1 MSQRQAL
8 TVVSAS
14 VVLALSALSPAVAS
28 EPYGQDWGLASQPME
43 EHLPLCDDVPDNTP
57 CVAGPATREL
67 RDGDRPK
74 DFCDLDHGLAPN
86 GQPAVPVE
94 CSGEPVVAGV
104 GCNVAPLP
112 WECTA
117 APGKSRPGEEGAG
130 IPPFG
135 ITPSSAGEATLFH
148 FEEGLAA
155 IGFLAFTNIVYME
168 YGDGAVF
175 GDANDLRRPISL
187 PRSHSYREPGTYTMR
202 LHVYVVEDGVEKYF
216 SSAITF
222 TVDASSSPQ
231 TPSTDTDISGNAP
244 RLSAVALSNDDLYEE
259 LKGSFSPSSPASDHS
274 DTTQADPAGIFD
286 TLGGATSALVSGL
299 GIFFGELLTTDTP

>member
-94 CSGEPVVAGV
+94 CSG
-104 GCNVAPLP
+104 
-112 WECTA
+112 
-117 APGKSRPGEEGAG
+117 
-130 IPPFG
+130 
-135 ITPSSAGEATLFH
+135 
-148 FEEGLAA
+148 
-155 IGFLAFTNIVYME
+155 
-168 YGDGAVF
+168 
-175 GDANDLRRPISL
+175 
-187 PRSHSYREPGTYTMR
+187 
-202 LHVYVVEDGVEKYF
+202 
-216 SSAITF
+216 
-222 TVDASSSPQ
+222 
-231 TPSTDTDISGNAP
+231 
-244 RLSAVALSNDDLYEE
+244 
-259 LKGSFSPSSPASDHS
+259 
-274 DTTQADPAGIFD
+274 
-286 TLGGATSALVSGL
+286 
-299 GIFFGELLTTDTP
+299 